1 MSNPGPNVVSADI
14 QRGQAVLSVAV
25 TAQTATKST
34 VTKVDYTV
42 SGLAVGDFV
51 SVSATKAVGTG
62 VSIGGA
68 YVSAANTLSVE
79 YINATAG
86 DVTTAADTYLVLV
99 ARSYPVQT
107 DFGVTKFNNVGIVAG
122 TNP

>member
-1 MSNPGPNVVSADI
+1 MSNPGPNIVSADI
-14 QRGQAVLSVAV
+14 QRGQAVLSVAA
-25 TAQTATKST
+25 TAQTATKAT

-51 SVSATKAVGTG
+51 SVKATKAVGAG
-62 VSIGGA
+62 VSLGGS

-79 YINATAG
+79 YINVTAA
-86 DVTTAADTYLVLV
+86 DVTTAAYTYLVFV

>member
-1 MSNPGPNVVSADI
+1 MSNPGPNIVSAGI
-14 QRGQAVLSVAV
+14 QRGQAVLSVPV

-42 SGLAVGDFV
+42 NGLAVGDFV
-51 SVSATKAVGTG
+51 SVAATKAVGT
-62 VSIGGA
+62 A
-68 YVSAANTLSVE
+68 LNPL
-79 YINATAG
+79 
-86 DVTTAADTYLVLV
+86 VTTAADVYLVFV

-107 DFGVTKFNNVGIVAG
+107 EFGITKFNNVGIVAG

>member
-1 MSNPGPNVVSADI
+1 MSNPGPNIVSADI

>member
-1 MSNPGPNVVSADI
+1 MSNPGPNIVSAGI
-14 QRGQAVLSVAV
+14 QRGQAVLSVTA

-51 SVSATKAVGTG
+51 SVAATKAVGTG
-62 VSIGGA
+62 VSLGSS

-79 YINATAG
+79 YINATAS
-86 DVTTAADTYLVLV
+86 DVTTAADVYLVFV

-107 DFGVTKFNNVGIVAG
+107 EFGITKFNNVGIVAG

>member
-1 MSNPGPNVVSADI
+1 MSNPGPNIVSADI
-14 QRGQAVLSVAV
+14 QRGQAVLSGAV

-79 YINATAG
+79 YINATAS

>member
-1 MSNPGPNVVSADI
+1 MSNPGPNIVSAGI
-14 QRGQAVLSVAV
+14 QRGQAVLSVPV

-34 VTKVDYTV
+34 VTKIDYTV

-51 SVSATKAVGTG
+51 SVAATKAVGTG

-79 YINATAG
+79 YINATAS

-107 DFGVTKFNNVGIVAG
+107 EFGVTKFNNVGIVAG

>member
-1 MSNPGPNVVSADI
+1 MSNPGPNIVSANI
-14 QRGQAVLSVAV
+14 QRGQAVLSVAA
-25 TAQTATKST
+25 TAQTATKAT

-51 SVSATKAVGTG
+51 SVKATKAVGAG
-62 VSIGGA
+62 VSLGGS

-79 YINATAG
+79 YINVTSS
-86 DVTTAADTYLVLV
+86 DVTTAADTYLVFV

-107 DFGVTKFNNVGIVAG
+107 DFGVTAFNNIGVVAG

>member
-1 MSNPGPNVVSADI
+1 MSNPGPNIVSPSI
-14 QRGQAVLSVAV
+14 QRGQAVLSVTA
-25 TAQTATKST
+25 TAQTATKAT

-42 SGLAVGDFV
+42 QGLAVGDFV
-51 SVSATKAVGTG
+51 SVQPTKAVGTG
-62 VSIGGA
+62 VSLGSS

-86 DVTTAADTYLVLV
+86 DVTTAADVYLVFV

-107 DFGVTKFNNVGIVAG
+107 EFGVTKFNNVGIVAG

>member
-1 MSNPGPNVVSADI
+1 MSNPGPNIVSAGI
-14 QRGQAVLSVAV
+14 QRGQAVLSVPV

-42 SGLAVGDFV
+42 NGLAVGDFV
-51 SVSATKAVGTG
+51 SVAATKAVGTG

-79 YINATAG
+79 YINATAS

-107 DFGVTKFNNVGIVAG
+107 EFGVTKFNNVGIVAG

>member
-1 MSNPGPNVVSADI
+1 MSNPGPNIVSADI

-25 TAQTATKST
+25 TAQTATKAT

-51 SVSATKAVGTG
+51 SVAATKAVGTG
-62 VSIGGA
+62 VSLGGA

>member
-1 MSNPGPNVVSADI
+1 MSNPGPNIVSASL
-14 QRGQAVLSVAV
+14 QRGQAVLSVTA
-25 TAQTATKST
+25 TAQTATKAT

-51 SVSATKAVGTG
+51 SVSATKAVGAG
-62 VSIGGA
+62 VSLGGA

-79 YINATAG
+79 YVNVTSG
-86 DVTTAADTYLVLV
+86 DVTTAADVYLVYV
-99 ARSYPVQT
+99 ARGYPVQT
-107 DFGVTKFNNVGIVAG
+107 EFGITKFNNIGPVAG

>member
-1 MSNPGPNVVSADI
+1 MSNPGPNIVSADI
-14 QRGQAVLSVAV
+14 QRGQAVLSVAA
-25 TAQTATKST
+25 TAQTATKAT

-51 SVSATKAVGTG
+51 SVKATKAVGAG
-62 VSIGGA
+62 VSLGGS

-79 YINATAG
+79 YINVTAA
-86 DVTTAADTYLVLV
+86 DVTTAADTYLVFV

>member
-79 YINATAG
+79 YINATAS

>member
-1 MSNPGPNVVSADI
+1 MSNPGPNIVAANI
-14 QRGQAVLSVAV
+14 QRGQAVLSVAA
-25 TAQTATKST
+25 TAQTATKAT

-51 SVSATKAVGTG
+51 SVKATKAVGAG
-62 VSIGGA
+62 VSLGGS

-79 YINATAG
+79 YINVTSS
-86 DVTTAADTYLVLV
+86 DVTTAADTYLVFV

-107 DFGVTKFNNVGIVAG
+107 DFGVNAFNNIGVVAG

>member
-1 MSNPGPNVVSADI
+1 MSNPGPNIVNPSI

-25 TAQTATKST
+25 TAQTATKAT

-51 SVSATKAVGTG
+51 SVSATKAVGAG

-79 YINATAG
+79 YVNVTSG
-86 DVTTAADTYLVLV
+86 DVTTAADTYLVFV

-107 DFGVTKFNNVGIVAG
+107 DFGVTAFNNVGIVAG

>member
-1 MSNPGPNVVSADI
+1 MSNPGPNIVSADI

-51 SVSATKAVGTG
+51 SVAATKAVGTG
-62 VSIGGA
+62 VSLGGA

-79 YINATAG
+79 YINATAS

>member
-1 MSNPGPNVVSADI
+1 MSNPGPNIVSAGI
-14 QRGQAVLSVAV
+14 QRGQAVLSVPV

-51 SVSATKAVGTG
+51 SVAATKAVGTG
-62 VSIGGA
+62 VSLGGA

-79 YINATAG
+79 YINATAS
-86 DVTTAADTYLVLV
+86 DVTTAADVYLVFV

-107 DFGVTKFNNVGIVAG
+107 EFGITKFNNVGIVAG

>member
-1 MSNPGPNVVSADI
+1 MSNPGPNIVSAGI
-14 QRGQAVLSVAV
+14 QRGQAVLSVPV

-51 SVSATKAVGTG
+51 SVAATKAVGTG
-62 VSIGGA
+62 VSLGGA

-79 YINATAG
+79 YINATAS
-86 DVTTAADTYLVLV
+86 DVTTAADTYLVFV

-107 DFGVTKFNNVGIVAG
+107 EFGVTKFNNVGIVAG

>member
-1 MSNPGPNVVSADI
+1 MSNPGPNIVSADI

-51 SVSATKAVGTG
+51 SVAATKAVGTG
-62 VSIGGA
+62 VSLGGA